1 MAEYLLKDNSSWTTD
16 KIVEAMNAGVEK
28 FVKVKAPVPVF
39 ITYYTAW
46 VDENGLLNF
55 RDDIYRR
62 DAVVMQKMFAA
73 K

>member
-1 MAEYLLKDNSSWTTD
+1 MNSRT
-16 KIVEAMNAGVEK
+16 EK
-28 FVKVKAPVPVF
+28 FVQVKNPVRVF
-39 ITYYTAW
+39 IIYYTAW

-62 DAVVMQKMFAA
+62 DAVVMQKMFTS

>member
-1 MAEYLLKDNSSWTTD
+1 MANYLLKDDSNWPPE
-16 KIVEAMNAGVEK
+16 KIEEAMNSGNEK
-28 FVKVKAPVPVF
+28 FVKIKKPIPVF

-55 RDDIYRR
+55 RDDIYKR
-62 DAVVMQKMFAA
+62 DGALMKKMFVT

>member
-1 MAEYLLKDNSSWTTD
+1 VYH
-16 KIVEAMNAGVEK
+16 EK
-28 FVKVKAPVPVF
+28 FVKVKDPVPVF

-55 RDDIYRR
+55 RDDIYSR
-62 DAVVMQKMFAA
+62 DAVVMQKMFVA